1 MSRIWRQ
8 KGLLLMTEIQ
18 KMSALRLSWDAV
30 SRYFEA
36 LLSAL
41 LGRTIICNSRSV
53 DDSYWSVAASFGT
66 FTNAEIVKLAQF
78 VNGDDEMLIE
88 ALPPDSDTS
97 RSLGMELCRALLKY
111 ALKLDWATEF
121 VSDDGLYILGH
132 FPENVQLP
140 AIDRNVLYVDSK
152 VIDCSKLIPMERF
165 IDKLF
170 DGWGTFSTL
179 TEVCEEYES
188 EYGTPLYWMH
198 PFTDGRYNG
207 CYFILVQEG
216 VLVISYDEIDG
227 VDHEVFV
234 RESAR
239 LCDAIEMRCFLNDWN
254 QRVENMTATLTA
266 LLAFLERKEAQHGT

>member
-1 MSRIWRQ
+1 
-8 KGLLLMTEIQ
+8 MTEIQ
-18 KMSALRLSWDAV
+18 KMTALRLSWDAV

-41 LGRTIICNSRSV
+41 LGRAIVCNSRSM
-53 DDSYWSVAASFGT
+53 DDSYWSVAALSGT
-66 FTNAEIVKLAQF
+66 FTNLEIIKLAQF

-88 ALPPDSDTS
+88 ALPSDSDTS

-266 LLAFLERKEAQHGT
+266 LLAFLERKKAQHGT